1 MKQVM
6 TNSIGGFRR
15 INSVKFVIFALLSA
29 ALCCSPLA
37 LAAGIGGVWEGESI
51 CTIKDSPCHDEH
63 VIYTI
68 TEPDS
73 NGNLTIQADK
83 VVNGQREDMGTLEC
97 TFDEKNSKINC
108 PMSKG
113 TWEFYVNGIEMKGT
127 LKLADGRLYRN
138 ISVKKRVR

>member
-1 MKQVM
+1 M
-6 TNSIGGFRR
+6 
-15 INSVKFVIFALLSA
+15 KFVIFAFLFASLTCSA
-29 ALCCSPLA
+29 SAVA
-37 LAAGIGGVWEGESI
+37 GGIGGIWEGESI

-68 TEPDS
+68 SEPDS
-73 NGNLTIQADK
+73 KGKLTIQADK

-97 TFDEKNSKINC
+97 TFDEKGSKINC
-108 PMSKG
+108 PMGKG
-113 TWEFYVNGIEMKGT
+113 MWEFEVKGDEMKGT